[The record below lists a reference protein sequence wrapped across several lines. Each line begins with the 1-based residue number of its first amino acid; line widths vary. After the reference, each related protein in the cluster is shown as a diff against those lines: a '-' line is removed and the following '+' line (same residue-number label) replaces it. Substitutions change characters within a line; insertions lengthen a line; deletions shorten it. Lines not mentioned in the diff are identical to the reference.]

1 MDARLVRAA
10 FAAAALASMGAS
22 YRTPNFVVT
31 APTPEIAQQV
41 AKAAEKYRHDLAV
54 EWLGEALPTWAQPC
68 PVTLQIGDHLGAG
81 GATSFIFDHGEV
93 FGWQMN
99 IQGPLARIL
108 DSVLPHE
115 ITHTVFA
122 THFRRPLPRWADEGA
137 CTTVEHTSEKAKHQK
152 MLITFLRTGRGIPFS
167 QMFAMKE
174 YPQDI
179 LPLYAQGHSLSTFL
193 LSQGGK
199 QKYLQFVADG
209 LDSDQWVEATR
220 RHYGFQD
227 LAQLQDTWL
236 DWVRRGSPP
245 IQQPADDRLRPRTE
259 AVSSIYRAQSAD
271 HVPARTAST
280 WRSATSPAPRSP
292 AANTLAAN
300 DRGPAPAA
308 APKPDQHDRRVLVEW
323 DSRHDTTPPAAPPA
337 PGGAA
342 PPPRSVYDARPTN
355 SGTVL
360 R

>member
-10 FAAAALASMGAS
+10 FAAAALLSLGAS
-22 YRTPNFVVT
+22 HRTPNFIVN
-31 APTPEIAQQV
+31 APTPQIAKQV
-41 AKAAEKYRHDLAV
+41 GEAAEKYRNDLAV
-54 EWLGEALPTWAQPC
+54 EWLGEAMPNWGQPC

-81 GATSFIFDHGEV
+81 GATSFVFDRGEV

-99 IQGPLARIL
+99 IQGPLDRIL

-115 ITHTVFA
+115 VTHTVFA

-137 CTTVEHTSEKAKHQK
+137 CTTVEHSIERVKHQK
-152 MLITFLRTGRGIPFS
+152 MLVAFLRTGRGIPFS

-209 LDSDQWVEATR
+209 LESEQWVDVTR
-220 RHYGFQD
+220 QHYGFKD

-236 DWVRRGSPP
+236 DWVRRGSPALK
-245 IQQPADDRLRPRTE
+245 QATATLASNTAAKDDHGQRGE
-259 AVSSIYRAQSAD
+259 IISSIYRKTDENGNRKPVGQ
-271 HVPARTAST
+271 
-280 WRSATSPAPRSP
+280 
-292 AANTLAAN
+292 LAAATRPEEQSISPSASQPQVLPSPG
-300 DRGPAPAA
+300 DS
-308 APKPDQHDRRVLVEW
+308 DRRVVLEW
-323 DSRHDTTPPAAPPA
+323 DRQKAAVQPPASSLQPA
-337 PGGAA
+337 E
-342 PPPRSVYDARPTN
+342 RSVYDARPTAN
-355 SGTVL
+355 GTML